1 MLHDAG
7 DTIPR
12 EITATGR
19 ETMDPNESKL
29 AWLLPLAADPQPERI
44 AETHGVVI
52 GLLAG
57 GPHQTEQ
64 ELSEQLAGLQVGD
77 WSSNRIQENL
87 GPAISTL
94 RSELAS
100 PDMDFKPLLP
110 TDDRPLSERTQCLA
124 AWVTGFLAGFGA
136 GAPKLEQ
143 ADSTEA
149 LRLLEQVARAATDPE
164 DDDEV
169 QEEAYAE
176 LSEFIRVATLLL
188 REEGLRQSA

>member
-1 MLHDAG
+1 
-7 DTIPR
+7 
-12 EITATGR
+12 
-19 ETMDPNESKL
+19 MDKHESKL
-29 AWLLPLAADPQPERI
+29 AWLLALAADPQPERI

-57 GPHQTEQ
+57 GPHQSEQ

-77 WSSNRIQENL
+77 WTSNRIQEQL
-87 GPAISTL
+87 GPAIGTL

-110 TDDRPLSERTQCLA
+110 TDDRPLTERTRCLA

-136 GAPKLEQ
+136 AAPRLEQ
-143 ADSTEA
+143 ADSAEA
-149 LRLLEQVARAATDPE
+149 LRLLEQVARAGTDPE
-164 DDDEV
+164 DDDEE
-169 QEEAYAE
+169 QEEAYVE
-176 LSEFIRVATLLL
+176 LCEFVRVATLLL

>member
-1 MLHDAG
+1 
-7 DTIPR
+7 
-12 EITATGR
+12 
-19 ETMDPNESKL
+19 MDQHESKL
-29 AWLLPLAADPQPERI
+29 AWLLALAADPKPERI

-57 GPHQTEQ
+57 APHQPDRD
-64 ELSEQLAGLQVGD
+64 LADHLAGLQVGD
-77 WSSNRIQENL
+77 WTSSRIQDQL

-110 TDDRPLSERTQCLA
+110 TDDRPLTERTRCLGS
-124 AWVTGFLAGFGA
+124 WVSGFLAGFGA
-136 GAPKLEQ
+136 AAPKLEQ
-143 ADSTEA
+143 ADSSEA

-164 DDDEV
+164 DDEEE
-169 QEEAYAE
+169 QEQAYAE
-176 LSEFIRVATLLL
+176 LSEFVRMATLLL